1 MSTFG
6 TQVRNTVIFGAV
18 ACIAL
23 GLIFAPGAS
32 AGELEP
38 PVPPGTP
45 TMKPLN
51 ELEPRRPIF
60 TEMLPLTI
68 SEPGSYYLAGP
79 ISTSGEGI
87 TIDSSYVTIDL
98 NGFMLKGGTGSG
110 ISVAEWSSHEGIVI
124 RDGFITN
131 WSDWGIDL
139 AYSLAGTQSVE
150 ILDVHLLRNG
160 NGMRMYGESGIHRC
174 AALYNNG
181 IGIDAGF
188 DSIVTDC
195 VVRGTKTGTALIIGS
210 GTIVTRAEIRG
221 NEGGGVVMGEGAQL
235 LESTVSS
242 NDGHGID
249 ATGDAAMIRN
259 NMVFHNDFDGI
270 RVRNFS
276 FVRGN
281 LCARNGGAVDDGA
294 GIRLMNDS
302 NRIEDNHLKSNDI
315 GLYIHGEENTILKN
329 SMDGNTQNWGRDPG
343 VTRWIFMIWNVA
355 SPELPTAWSNMED
368 SSLMSAP

>member
-1 MSTFG
+1 MRKIELRTCCWKLAL
-6 TQVRNTVIFGAV
+6 ILV
-18 ACIAL
+18 A
-23 GLIFAPGAS
+23 GLACSLVTTGL

-38 PVPPGTP
+38 PAPPGTP
-45 TMKPLN
+45 TMKPLH
-51 ELEPRRPIF
+51 ELEPRRPIYPD
-60 TEMLPLTI
+60 MLPLTI
-68 SEPGSYYLAGP
+68 SEPGSYYLVEP

-87 TIDSSYVTIDL
+87 TIDSDYVTIDL
-98 NGFMLKGGTGSG
+98 NGFALSGGAGSG
-110 ISVAEWSSHEGIVI
+110 ITVTEFSGYEGIVI
-124 RDGFITN
+124 RDGFITT

-139 AYSLAGTQSVE
+139 AYSLARTQSVE
-150 ILDVHLLRNG
+150 ILDVHLLHNG

-188 DSIVTDC
+188 NSIVTDS
-195 VVRGTKTGTALIIGS
+195 VVRGTKTGSALITGG

-221 NEGGGVVMGEGAQL
+221 NDSGGVVLGEGAQL

-242 NDGHGID
+242 NEGHGID
-249 ATGDAAMIRN
+249 ATGNAAMIRN

-276 FVRGN
+276 FVKGN
-281 LCARNGGAVDDGA
+281 LCVMNGNQVDDGA

-315 GLYIHGEENTILKN
+315 GLYIHGENNTLLRN
-329 SMDGNTQNWGRDPG
+329 TMDGNAQNWGRDPG
-343 VTRWIFMIWNVA
+343 VTRWIFMIWTIA
-355 SPELPTAWSNMED
+355 SPDLPSAWDNMED
-368 SSLMSAP
+368 NSHMSAP